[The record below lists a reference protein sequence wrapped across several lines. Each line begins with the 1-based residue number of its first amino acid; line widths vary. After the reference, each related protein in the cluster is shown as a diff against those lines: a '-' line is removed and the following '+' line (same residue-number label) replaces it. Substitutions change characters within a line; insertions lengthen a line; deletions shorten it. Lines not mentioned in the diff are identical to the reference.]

1 MFDTNILLF
10 RCYKDYFFKE
20 NNFNY
25 FDDISINIIK
35 YLCDNLKL
43 KIEVYSSYQEYNFIA
58 SFKSILINNELSISQ
73 RISIELL
80 ETSNI
85 HKLYIIISLL
95 HSLDSSILINRK
107 FGIFPIKELPYKF
120 YNK

>member
-10 RCYKDYFFKE
+10 RCYKEYFFKAD
-20 NNFNY
+20 NFNY

-107 FGIFPIKELPYKF
+107 FGIFPIKELPFKF